1 MPVGAAGCQN
11 PNGSARNHWK
21 EDVAMRVALII
32 LTFLAGI
39 SAKPLWA
46 DWITNVVTWP
56 NGPAVLT
63 TGSQI
68 RVEWSYQI
76 QTPEGARIF
85 ALPMRG
91 GGPAPGYAVSGSPFY
106 RGQGSARAEFT
117 LRTPGDIDAIRFR
130 IVDEAQRLRH
140 EEIVP
145 IQFRFADDPL
155 GGPALLQVIPHA
167 VTEVQPL
174 QPGRTLEMRPRD
186 TVHPL
191 VSVDAIRRIQAEDLL
206 ISPTPRLP
214 EDIVLPGGE
223 QVPMQNLMGPPQPYD
238 ASANATDWAR
248 QIERWVGFMS
258 VMMMFDIERLLGN
271 EAAFAQYRQQEE
283 VETSTVFELLQY
295 RRHAIGRLLD
305 EL

>member
-1 MPVGAAGCQN
+1 
-11 PNGSARNHWK
+11 
-21 EDVAMRVALII
+21 MRLTLIL

-39 SAKPLWA
+39 APRPLWA

-85 ALPMRG
+85 VLPMRD
-91 GGPAPGYAVSGSPFY
+91 GGPAPGYAVSGSPLY
-106 RGQGSARAEFT
+106 RRQGSARAEFT

-145 IQFRFADDPL
+145 IRFRFADDPL
-155 GGPALLQVIPHA
+155 GGPALLQVIPDA
-167 VTEVQPL
+167 VTEVQPS
-174 QPGRTLEMRPRD
+174 QPGRTLEMRPRGSL
-186 TVHPL
+186 HPL
-191 VSVDAIRRIQAEDLL
+191 VSVDAMRRIQTGDLL
-206 ISPTPRLP
+206 VSPTPRLP

-223 QVPMQNLMGPPQPYD
+223 QVPMQNLMGPPRPYD
-238 ASANATDWAR
+238 ASVNAADWAR
-248 QIERWVGFMS
+248 QTERWVGFMS
-258 VMMMFDIERLLGN
+258 VMMLFDIERLLGN
-271 EAAFAQYRQQEE
+271 ETAFVEYRQQEE
-283 VETSTVFELLQY
+283 LATSTVFELMQY